1 MRQILVLSLLV
12 ILGGAGL
19 MAQAVVVPA
28 PPTPP
33 ATGFEL
39 RTPPPESF
47 ETVAPQVEREFV
59 FEQEGPQPHPPSAGA
74 FAFVTEKGGSFLGI
88 GVQEVNADR
97 AKELKLSDVHG
108 VEVTRVE
115 DDSPASKAG
124 LKQGDVVLEYQG
136 QRVEGTAQFVRMVRE
151 TPAGRQV
158 KLLIS
163 RGGATQTL
171 AATVGERKAPRV
183 LIERNLEMGPQWH
196 QKMEKLQD
204 ELGRMQFK
212 FEMPDLPQ
220 PFMSWR
226 SGALGI
232 EAESVSSQLAEFFG
246 VKQGVLVRSVGKDTP
261 AEKAGIKA
269 GDVIVKVDG
278 AEVSTP
284 SEIAKHIRAPEAK
297 KTFPVT
303 VVRNRQEV
311 TLNVT
316 VEDRPSRAPRPQHIM
331 TPRPQSFRVRA
342 TGLAAS
348 PLL

>member
-28 PPTPP
+28 PPAPP
-33 ATGFEL
+33 STGYAIP
-39 RTPPPESF
+39 TPPPESLGAVLP
-47 ETVAPQVEREFV
+47 EIEEEFT
-59 FEQEGPQPHPPSAGA
+59 FEQEVPPPPPSAPEVFHIAAG
-74 FAFVTEKGGSFLGI
+74 KGGSYLGI

-97 AKELKLSDVHG
+97 AKELKLPDVHG

-136 QRVEGTAQFVRMVRE
+136 QRVEGTAQFVRLVGE
-151 TPAGRQV
+151 TPAGRQA

-171 AATVGERKAPRV
+171 AATVGERKSKRMV
-183 LIERNLEMGPQWH
+183 IERNFTMGPEWH
-196 QKMEKLQD
+196 QKMEQLQD
-204 ELGRMQFK
+204 QLGRMRFQ

-246 VKQGVLVRSVGKDTP
+246 VKKGVLVRSVGKDTP

-278 AEVSTP
+278 VEVGTP
-284 SEIAKHIRAPEAK
+284 SEIAKRIRALEAK

-316 VEDRPSRAPRPQHIM
+316 VEDRPSRAPRPQHLM
-331 TPRPQSFRVRA
+331 TPRPQSFRIRT
-342 TGLAAS
+342 TGVAAS

>member
-1 MRQILVLSLLV
+1 
-12 ILGGAGL
+12 
-19 MAQAVVVPA
+19 MAMLPDIEEEFALAQDG
-28 PPTPP
+28 PPMPP
-33 ATGFEL
+33 
-39 RTPPPESF
+39 PPPEPF
-47 ETVAPQVEREFV
+47 HI
-59 FEQEGPQPHPPSAGA
+59 GPG
-74 FAFVTEKGGSFLGI
+74 KGGSYLGI

-136 QRVEGTAQFVRMVRE
+136 QRVEGAEQFIRLVRE

-163 RGGATQTL
+163 RGGAPQTL
-171 AATVGERKAPRV
+171 AATVGERKPKHV
-183 LIERNLEMGPQWH
+183 MIERNFNFTMDPKWQEQ
-196 QKMEKLQD
+196 MEKLREQM
-204 ELGRMQFK
+204 GNMRYR
-212 FEMPDLPQ
+212 FEMPDMPQ

-246 VKQGVLVRSVGKDTP
+246 VKKGVLVRSVGKDTP

-278 AEVSTP
+278 VEVGSP
-284 SEIAKHIRAPEAK
+284 SEIAQRVRAPEAK
-297 KTFPVT
+297 KTLPLT
-303 VVRNRQEV
+303 LVRNRQEV
-311 TLNVT
+311 TVNVT
-316 VEDRPSRAPRPQHIM
+316 VEDRPSPQPHPRPKRIT
-331 TPRPQSFRVRA
+331 TPTPQPQSFRVRT
-342 TGLAAS
+342 TGVQAS